1 MSKKQDYTKSPA
13 LQFISAAEQEQESKQ
28 PDTQSG
34 GKAPEGMKLNPEYIE
49 KYIEK
54 RTRRVQIVLQPSL
67 YERAKA
73 KAESCGKSF
82 NDYIHELLE
91 NALK

>member
-1 MSKKQDYTKSPA
+1 MSKQPDYTKSPA
-13 LQFISAAEQEQESKQ
+13 LNFITSAHAAEQVN
-28 PDTQSG
+28 DTQSER
-34 GKAPEGMKLNPEYIE
+34 APEGMKLNPEYIQ

-91 NALK
+91 NAVK